1 MSSLLEIVVSPC
13 RAVRCDGGLSW
24 AAPPA
29 SRRIIYHRR
38 WAHSGECGRAL
49 KGRQSRRGGFGT
61 VFLAN
66 PDLPERFRRNAPL
79 NEPDRSTF
87 YAPGAKGYI
96 GYPTLAAQ
104 AHRSPPAGAPRV
116 AARL

>member
-1 MSSLLEIVVSPC
+1 
-13 RAVRCDGGLSW
+13 
-24 AAPPA
+24 
-29 SRRIIYHRR
+29 
-38 WAHSGECGRAL
+38 
-49 KGRQSRRGGFGT
+49 
-61 VFLAN
+61 
-66 PDLPERFRRNAPL
+66 LPERFRRNAPL

-116 AARL
+116 AARLEHFQEKCEAVFRLECVKKQTL